1 MSHYTIMRCTENGS
15 DKLWVCAEKGSNH
28 RAWWGRSLFS
38 AAGVSSPLQTK
49 ECSGSGWKKAQTK
62 VREGYVELPG
72 ATFDEATRQVRLGS
86 SQTQSAAQ
94 AVSDIPPAFS
104 YRFDMKHSSI
114 EEIQAYIAEC
124 SEALAASPD
133 SINRF
138 AEAFDQL
145 SVVRQIA
152 EHQSAGLQ
160 PYSETLL
167 GALLLFGLRRRFGVL
182 VANEDNS
189 LLSER
194 FSDFVDTEVKH
205 FLEEAIPY
213 ETNEVLESE
222 IKPLAIALGA
232 IDPPVDFSAIQ
243 SEKPAAFL

>member
-15 DKLWVCAEKGSNH
+15 DKLWVCAEKGTQH
-28 RAWWGRSLFS
+28 QAWWGESKFS
-38 AAGVSSPLQTK
+38 AGVSGSLQTK
-49 ECSGSGWKKAQTK
+49 VCSGYGWKKAQTK
-62 VREGYVELPG
+62 VRKGYVELPG

-94 AVSDIPPAFS
+94 AVNDIPPAFS
-104 YRFDMKHSSI
+104 YRIDMKHKNFA
-114 EEIQAYIAEC
+114 EIQAYIAEC
-124 SEALAASPD
+124 SEALEQSPE
-133 SINRF
+133 SITRF

-145 SVVRQIA
+145 SVVRQIT
-152 EHQSAGLQ
+152 EQQSAGMQ

-167 GALLLFGLRRRFGVL
+167 GAILLFGLRRRFGVL
-182 VANEDNS
+182 VANDDNS

-194 FSDFVDTEVKH
+194 FSDFIDHEVKH
-205 FLEEAIPY
+205 FIEAATPL
-213 ETNEVLESE
+213 NPHEVTLSE

-243 SEKPAAFL
+243 SEKPAAFF